1 MACVRPWLGW
11 ALLLPLFASCQRFDP
26 SNYVA
31 AIRSGFVTIPYAL
44 QIEELFGEADH
55 FITHYGSSEPTHTW
69 NTETFIAGRYRL
81 SMEIEVQLDRNARR
95 VEKIVGNPTFYLFEI
110 RKVLDDNGQIGCSY
124 NSSKQLIFGLAE
136 WKKIYESGGDF
147 STIGYTLRRD
157 DPVENI
163 EQYIAAVREPR
174 IRVRPLKDKKGG
186 ER

>member
-1 MACVRPWLGW
+1 MVCVKPWLGC
-11 ALLLPLFASCQRFDP
+11 ALLLPLFASCQRFDQ
-26 SNYVA
+26 SKYVA

-69 NTETFIAGRYRL
+69 NTETFIAGRYEFT
-81 SMEIEVQLDRNARR
+81 MQVEVQLDKGARR
-95 VEKIVGNPTFYLFEI
+95 VEKIVGEPIFYLSEI
-110 RKVLDDNGQIGCSY
+110 RNVFYDNGQVGCFY
-124 NSSKQLIFGLAE
+124 NGSKHLVFGLAE

-186 ER
+186 KR